1 MIKRKFITGLV
12 LLFSLSLFGQTP
24 EELADTQ
31 LKGYNE
37 GDIDMFMEPYSDTV
51 KVFNKDG
58 KMMYQGADIMRQN
71 YDGMFKRYPKLYCNL
86 LNRIAVGNTVIEH
99 EDVSLGD
106 PNASNIK
113 AIVMYKV
120 SDGKIQEVHFLESVQ

>member
-1 MIKRKFITGLV
+1 MR
-12 LLFSLSLFGQTP
+12 LLFVFIVSFAALSAFSQTP
-24 EELADTQ
+24 EELADLQ

-37 GDIDMFMEPYSDTV
+37 GNIDMFMEPYSDSV
-51 KVFNKDG
+51 KVFNKEG

-71 YDGMFKRYPKLYCNL
+71 YDAMFKRYPKLYCNL
-86 LNRIAVGNTVIEH
+86 LNRIAIGNTVIEH

-106 PNASNIK
+106 PNASRIK

-120 SDGKIQEVHFLESVQ
+120 AKGKIQEVHFLESVQ